1 MKSLYKMLDKMTDKE
16 MVYRFSI
23 IELYKRGYS
32 IKDAKQ
38 MISDSGILNNIEP
51 NDTLWTRD
59 MDEKDWA
66 DWIINHAYRYN
77 ENKLMI
83 G

>member
-1 MKSLYKMLDKMTDKE
+1 MKSLYKMLNKMTDKE
-16 MVYRFSI
+16 MVYRFFV
-23 IELYKRGYS
+23 IELWKRGYS
-32 IKDAKQ
+32 IGDAKR
-38 MISDSGILNNIEP
+38 MIRVSGILDNIKP

-66 DWIINHAYRYN
+66 DWIVNHSYHHN
-77 ENKLMI
+77 ENKLMM

>member
-1 MKSLYKMLDKMTDKE
+1 MKSLYKMLNKMTDKE
-16 MVYRFSI
+16 MVYRFSVA
-23 IELYKRGYS
+23 ELRKRGYS
-32 IKDAKQ
+32 IRDAKR
-38 MISDSGILNNIEP
+38 MIHISGILDNIKP

-66 DWIINHAYRYN
+66 DWIVDHSHRHN
-77 ENKLMI
+77 EKKLMM